1 VPHEGVANLMARF
14 YEVQADEQFDYASA
28 PRRVRIK
35 AIQGKI
41 TAAKDAS
48 VWAAFVFFES

>member
-28 PRRVRIK
+28 LRKVRIK

>member
-1 VPHEGVANLMARF
+1 VL
-14 YEVQADEQFDYASA
+14 ADEKLDYASA
-28 PRRVRIK
+28 LRKVRIE

-41 TAAKDAS
+41 TAAKDPS